1 MYTGVL
7 DMEERQDKDNK
18 KIVPDT
24 SILIDKKLSEM
35 VEEGKLNDTDIIVP
49 EAVVDELQAQA
60 NRGRETGFE
69 GLDEI
74 KKLRTFE
81 DEGIKVS
88 HTGRR
93 PTEEEIKLA
102 SKGRIDALIKD
113 HVDEED
119 AVLYTEDYVQSQVA
133 EAEGLDVVFIEQ
145 EENEDKFLLE
155 DFFDE
160 STMSV
165 HLVEGCK
172 PKAKRGSPGSF
183 ELQEISQEQLS
194 KENLEELSRNIIDM
208 ARKKDDA
215 EVEMSKKGAEIIQFR
230 DYRIV
235 IAKPPFS
242 LRREI
247 TAVRPLVKLTLDDY
261 SLTEKLRK
269 RLENKAEGIL
279 IAGNPGSGK
288 TTFAQSL
295 AEFYSSNGNIVKT
308 LESPRD
314 LDVSKDITQ
323 YTQLEGRMDNSAD
336 VLLLVRPDYTIYD
349 EVRKGYDFS
358 TFADLRLA
366 GTGMVGVVHAS
377 DPIDAVQRFVGRT
390 ELGMIPHVLDTVIH
404 IDAGDVAKVYSLT
417 MKVKVPSGMQEQD
430 LARPVIDIRDF
441 ETGALEYEIYTYGEE
456 NIVVPVQETE
466 EKGIHNLAK
475 DKIID
480 ELKRFDDNPDV
491 EFISEDRIAAKVDN
505 DNIPHL
511 IGRNGKTVEK
521 LENKLGVNIDVEPKT
536 KTTGEKIEF
545 EIGETGAYVTFNF
558 DDNYSGENANIYIE
572 KEYFFTATVGKG
584 GEIKL
589 TKNSELGEKL
599 VRAIANNK
607 EIEVYIS

>member
-1 MYTGVL
+1 
-7 DMEERQDKDNK
+7 MEERQNKDIK

-35 VEEGKLNDTDIIVP
+35 VDEGKLSDTKIIIP

-74 KKLRTFE
+74 KRLREFE
-81 DEGIKVS
+81 DRGIEVS
-88 HTGRR
+88 HIGRR

-113 HVDEED
+113 HVDDEN

-133 EAEGLDVVFIEQ
+133 EAEGLDVVFVEQ
-145 EENEDKFLLE
+145 EEDEDRFLLG

-160 STMSV
+160 TTMSV
-165 HLVEGCK
+165 HLVEGCR
-172 PKAKRGSPGSF
+172 PRAKRGSPGSF
-183 ELQEISQEQLS
+183 ELQDISDRELT
-194 KENLEELSRNIIDM
+194 KEYMEELSKNIIDM
-208 ARKKDDA
+208 ARRKDDA
-215 EVEMSKKGAEIIQFR
+215 EIEMSKKGAEIIQFR

-269 RLENKAEGIL
+269 RLEEKAEGIL

-295 AEFYSSNGNIVKT
+295 AEFYSSRGNIVKT

-323 YTQLEGRMDNSAD
+323 YTQLEGRMDNSED

-349 EVRKGYDFS
+349 EVRKSYDFT

-441 ETGALEYEIYTYGEE
+441 ETGELEYEIYTYGEE
-456 NIVVPVQETE
+456 NIVVPVQDTE
-466 EKGIHNLAK
+466 EKGVQTLAK
-475 DKIID
+475 EKIID
-480 ELKRFDDNPDV
+480 ELKRFDDDPNV
-491 EFISEDRIAAKVDN
+491 EFLSENRIAAKVDN

-511 IGRNGKTVEK
+511 IGRNGKTVDK
-521 LENKLGVNIDVEPKT
+521 LEDKLGINIDVEPKT
-536 KTTGEKIEF
+536 KTTGEKIDF
-545 EIGETGAYVTFNF
+545 DIGETGAYITFNF
-558 DDNYSGENANIYIE
+558 NGKYSGQNANIYID
-572 KEYFFTATVGKG
+572 KEYFFTATVGKN

-589 TKNSELGEKL
+589 TKDSDLGENL

-607 EIEVYIS
+607 NVEVYVS

>member
-1 MYTGVL
+1 MSEKTNG
-7 DMEERQDKDNK
+7 KK

-35 VEEGKLNDTDIIVP
+35 AEAGELNNTEIIVP

-60 NRGRETGFE
+60 NRGKETGYE

-74 KKLRTFE
+74 KNLREFG
-81 DEGIKVS
+81 DKGIEVS

-102 SKGRIDALIKD
+102 GKGRIDALIKD
-113 HVDEED
+113 HVDEEE

-133 EAEGLDVVFIEQ
+133 EAEGLGVVYVKQ
-145 EENEDKFLLE
+145 EEEDKFLLE
-155 DFFDE
+155 DYFDE
-160 STMSV
+160 DTMSV
-165 HLVEGCK
+165 HLVEGCR

-183 ELQEISQEQLS
+183 SLEEISG
-194 KENLEELSRNIIDM
+194 KEIDKEELEELSKNIIDL

-215 EVEMSKKGAEIIQFR
+215 EVEMSKKGAEIIQYK

-261 SLTEKLRK
+261 SITDKLRS
-269 RLENKAEGIL
+269 RLEEKAEGIL

-295 AEFYSSNGNIVKT
+295 AEFYSSQGNIVKT

-314 LDVSKDITQ
+314 LDVSEDITQ
-323 YTQLEGRMDNSAD
+323 YTELEGRMDNSAD

-377 DPIDAVQRFVGRT
+377 DSIDAVQRFVGRT

-404 IDAGDVAKVYSLT
+404 IDAGDITKVYSLE

-430 LARPVIDIRDF
+430 LARPVIEIRDF
-441 ETGALEYEIYTYGEE
+441 ETKELEYEIYTYGEE
-456 NIVVPVQETE
+456 NIVVPVQESEE
-466 EKGIHNLAK
+466 EKGVQSLAK

-480 ELKRFDDNPDV
+480 ELKRFDDNPEV

-511 IGRNGKTVEK
+511 IGRNGKTVEE
-521 LENKLGVNIDVEPKT
+521 LEKKLGVKIDVEPKT
-536 KTTGEKIEF
+536 KTTGESIDF
-545 EIGETGAYVTFNF
+545 DIGETGAYITFNF
-558 DDNYSGENANIYIE
+558 DDKYSGSNANIYID
-572 KEYFFTATVGKG
+572 KEYFFTATIGKN

-589 TKNSELGEKL
+589 TKDSELGESL
-599 VRAIANNK
+599 VRALANSK
-607 EIEVYIS
+607 DIEVYVS

>member
-1 MYTGVL
+1 MS
-7 DMEERQDKDNK
+7 DESEKK
-18 KIVPDT
+18 EKIVPDT

-35 VEEGKLNDTDIIVP
+35 VEDNELKDTEIIVP

-60 NRGRETGFE
+60 NRGKETGYE

-74 KKLRTFE
+74 KKLREFE
-81 DEGIKVS
+81 DEGIEVS

-102 SKGRIDALIKD
+102 GKGRIDALIKD
-113 HVDEED
+113 HVDEEE

-133 EAEGLDVVFIEQ
+133 EAEGLEVVYVEQ
-145 EENEDKFLLE
+145 EEEEDKFLLE
-155 DFFDE
+155 DYFDE
-160 STMSV
+160 DTMSV
-165 HLVEGCK
+165 HLVEGCR

-183 ELQEISQEQLS
+183 RLEEISD
-194 KENLEELSRNIIDM
+194 KEMDKEELEELSKNIIDL

-215 EVEMSKKGAEIIQFR
+215 EVEMSKKGAEIIQYR

-261 SLTEKLRK
+261 SITEKLRS
-269 RLENKAEGIL
+269 RLEEKAEGIL

-295 AEFYSSNGNIVKT
+295 AEFYSSQGNVVKT

-314 LDVSKDITQ
+314 LDVSDDITQ
-323 YTQLEGRMDNSAD
+323 YTELEGRMDNSAD

-390 ELGMIPHVLDTVIH
+390 ELGMIPHVLDTVVH
-404 IDAGDVAKVYSLT
+404 IDAGDITKVYSLE

-430 LARPVIDIRDF
+430 LARPVIEIRDF
-441 ETGALEYEIYTYGEE
+441 ETKNLEYEIYTYGEE
-456 NIVVPVQETE
+456 NIVVPVQEEE
-466 EKGIHNLAK
+466 EKGVQSLAK
-475 DKIID
+475 EKIVD
-480 ELKRFDDNPDV
+480 ELKRFDENPQV

-521 LENKLGVNIDVEPKT
+521 LEDKLGVNIDVEPKT
-536 KTTGEKIEF
+536 KTTGESIDF
-545 EIGETGAYVTFNF
+545 DIGETGAYITFNF
-558 DDNYSGENANIYIE
+558 DGKYSGSNANIYID
-572 KEYFFTATVGKG
+572 KEYFFTATVGKN

-589 TKNSELGEKL
+589 TKDSELGEDL
-599 VRAIANNK
+599 VRALANNK
-607 EIEVYIS
+607 DIEVYIS